1 MDQVTCKPMNILPA
15 GNVKV
20 NIEGQSYSVCTVID
34 EGREQK
40 EGIYHLLSAYYAVGP
55 MFKALHT

>member
-1 MDQVTCKPMNILPA
+1 MDQVTCKPMSILPA

-20 NIEGQSYSVCTVID
+20 NIEGQSYSVCKVID

-40 EGIYHLLSAYYAVGP
+40 GGNLSFTRCLLCSRFHV
-55 MFKALHT
+55 